1 METTTCEDYEDW
13 KFIRMLRLS
22 NLEDDVDY
30 IMGTM
35 EDMSA
40 DGIKAEEV
48 GESLAIIENMKQEVQ
63 DSLDEFMSM
72 VVNGMYEVERPEQ
85 FVEVAEQLAKI
96 RADFGPFQLEM
107 AEEMNACMFTPH
119 RMPEPEIPP
128 APGRLLHFLLF
139 DDPIGRAVEPRWGKW
154 RGKKSRDKRTLA
166 EQIQDKAIRKPV
178 PSGGQMVTP
187 IQKKETENRALAWAY
202 YGGESLPVEQG
213 GQELRAAKAEQE
225 KRLLDHGTVTHA
237 TEEMEVP
244 KEVVKHQN

>member
-1 METTTCEDYEDW
+1 MCNTCKKVSTYLSTIMETTTCEDYEDW

-22 NLEDDVDY
+22 NLMDDVDL

-40 DGIKAEEV
+40 NGIKAEEV

-119 RMPEPEIPP
+119 RMPEPVIPP
-128 APGRLLHFLLF
+128 AP
-139 DDPIGRAVEPRWGKW
+139 
-154 RGKKSRDKRTLA
+154 
-166 EQIQDKAIRKPV
+166 
-178 PSGGQMVTP
+178 
-187 IQKKETENRALAWAY
+187 
-202 YGGESLPVEQG
+202 
-213 GQELRAAKAEQE
+213 
-225 KRLLDHGTVTHA
+225 
-237 TEEMEVP
+237 
-244 KEVVKHQN
+244 